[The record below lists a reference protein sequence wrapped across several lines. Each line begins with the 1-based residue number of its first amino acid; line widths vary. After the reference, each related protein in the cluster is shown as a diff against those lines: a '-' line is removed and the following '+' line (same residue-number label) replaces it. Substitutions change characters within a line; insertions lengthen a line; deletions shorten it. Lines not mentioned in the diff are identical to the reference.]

1 MGDTVA
7 NALRE
12 GLYLA
17 LLIAAPPLAAAT
29 ATGLVMSLLQSSL
42 RIEERT
48 LQTVPRL
55 VAALLALAVAGP
67 WIGAELTRFTA
78 ALLAALPGIARS

>member
-1 MGDTVA
+1 MGDAVL

-12 GLYLA
+12 ALYLT
-17 LLIAAPPLAAAT
+17 LLCAAPPLAAAT
-29 ATGLVMSLLQSSL
+29 ATGLVMSLAQASM
-42 RIEERT
+42 RVEERT

-78 ALLAALPGIARS
+78 SVLAALPAFARP

>member
-1 MGDTVA
+1 MGDAVV

-12 GLYLA
+12 ALYLA
-17 LLIAAPPLAAAT
+17 LLCAAPPLAAAA
-29 ATGLVMSLLQSSL
+29 ATGLVMSLAQASM
-42 RIEERT
+42 RVEERT
-48 LQTVPRL
+48 LQVVPRL

-78 ALLAALPGIARS
+78 AVLAALPAFARP